1 MSDSEELNIGDF
13 DPTTYQH
20 VLPEG
25 AHDYSDYD
33 SDYEEKHPELGFTD
47 KQVEVEVE
55 KLNPEDKK
63 FYEEYRDFLDAY
75 YRQHGR
81 IIELPDLIKLIMT
94 GRYPEI
100 PSTTEKEQDELRD
113 KLLIE
118 TRKREMSQQAGLE
131 EEPPRKIRRI
141 VPERIGKII
150 DVMGDDD
157 PDAPTIIKIT
167 PGVDPYAQLE
177 LEEEELEY
185 KVGDETASEIHP
197 DDDDADDLSCITID
211 SLKHIDNDKVKEIW
225 QGMAKTKQQE
235 AEYYEQLA
243 EMVDEM
249 TPEVVYQLVQ
259 VTPRPS
265 TNVPLCADELL
276 QELGSAE
283 LFQRVLAI
291 GYMDWQGFEK
301 NRRKRLGEKYKPN
314 TIREVAAKF
323 GISTSRL
330 MDLRRG
336 AAINREDTQRSKMLK
351 AEKKE
356 EIEGKTP
363 TGSRAASPEE
373 QSHSPTVHL
382 QGVKRISNKTKTRS
396 FSGPPNIPKVNRPKS

>member
-1 MSDSEELNIGDF
+1 MHPNFTMSDTEDLNIGDF
-13 DPTTYQH
+13 DPSTYQH

-25 AHDYSDYD
+25 AHDFQDYD
-33 SDYEEKHPELGFTD
+33 SDYAEQHPELGFTD
-47 KQVEVEVE
+47 EQVEAEVA
-55 KLNPEDKK
+55 KLDPEDKK

-75 YRQHGR
+75 YHQHGR

-100 PSTTEKEQDELRD
+100 PSTTRKEQEDLRE
-113 KLLIE
+113 KLMIE

-141 VPERIGKII
+141 VPERVGKII
-150 DVMGDDD
+150 DVTGDDD
-157 PDAPTIIKIT
+157 PDAPMIIKIT
-167 PGVDPYAQLE
+167 PGVDPYAQLD

-225 QGMAKTKQQE
+225 TGMAKIKHQE
-235 AEYYEQLA
+235 GEYYEQLA
-243 EMVDEM
+243 GMVDKM
-249 TPEVVYQLVQ
+249 TPEVVYQSVQ
-259 VTPRPS
+259 ATPRPS
-265 TNVPLCADELL
+265 TNVPSCADELL
-276 QELGSAE
+276 QELGSEE
-283 LFQRVLAI
+283 LFRRVLAI

-356 EIEGKTP
+356 ETEGKTP
-363 TGSRAASPEE
+363 TGSCAASPEE
-373 QSHSPTVHL
+373 QATPQPSTS
-382 QGVKRISNKTKTRS
+382 KE
-396 FSGPPNIPKVNRPKS
+396 

>member
-1 MSDSEELNIGDF
+1 MSDTEDLNVGDF
-13 DPTTYQH
+13 DPSIYQH
-20 VLPEG
+20 ILPEG
-25 AHDYSDYD
+25 AHDFDDYD
-33 SDYEEKHPELGFTD
+33 SDYEEQHPELGFTD
-47 KQVEVEVE
+47 EQVEAEVA
-55 KLNPEDKK
+55 KLDPEDKK
-63 FYEEYRDFLDAY
+63 FYEEYREFLDTY
-75 YRQHGR
+75 YCQHGK
-81 IIELPDLIKLIMT
+81 IIKMPDLIKLIMS
-94 GRYPEI
+94 GWYPEI
-100 PSTTEKEQDELRD
+100 PSTTRKEQDELRE
-113 KLLIE
+113 KFMIE
-118 TRKREMSQQAGLE
+118 IRKREMSQQAGLE

-167 PGVDPYAQLE
+167 PGVDPYAQLD

-243 EMVDEM
+243 RMVDEM
-249 TPEVVYQLVQ
+249 TPEVVYQSVQ
-259 VTPRPS
+259 ATPRPS

-283 LFQRVLAI
+283 LFRRVLAI

-301 NRRKRLGEKYKPN
+301 NRRKHLGEKYKPN
-314 TIREVAAKF
+314 TIREVAARF

-330 MDLRRG
+330 MDLR
-336 AAINREDTQRSKMLK
+336 
-351 AEKKE
+351 
-356 EIEGKTP
+356 
-363 TGSRAASPEE
+363 
-373 QSHSPTVHL
+373 
-382 QGVKRISNKTKTRS
+382 
-396 FSGPPNIPKVNRPKS
+396 